1 MGNSEKMHVLMRG
14 LSEDRLCDFQGPVQ
28 NQNVGTLFK
37 DGHECRDD
45 HSRALKR
52 ARGPSKCEA
61 LCNCPGHT
69 QDRGTQVWGPYSM
82 APGPTCSKLLLA
94 PKTSSGPRPCR
105 STGQGFPES
114 PATCKG
120 ERDGRGNVTSPPFW
134 SQRHFPSR
142 PLTTSILERVQGKL
156 NFRSK

>member
-1 MGNSEKMHVLMRG
+1 MGNSEKMHVLMHG
-14 LSEDRLCDFQGPVQ
+14 LSEDRLRDFQGPVQ

-69 QDRGTQVWGPYSM
+69 QDRGTQAWGPYSTP
-82 APGPTCSKLLLA
+82 PGPTC
-94 PKTSSGPRPCR
+94 PKGPLPQGSSASQGTAVTSQRVPMERDNLIQLPLPRPH
-105 STGQGFPES
+105 SA
-114 PATCKG
+114 PATPGSC
-120 ERDGRGNVTSPPFW
+120 
-134 SQRHFPSR
+134 
-142 PLTTSILERVQGKL
+142 LTG
-156 NFRSK
+156 

>member
-1 MGNSEKMHVLMRG
+1 MGNSEKMHVLMCG
-14 LSEDRLCDFQGPVQ
+14 LSEDRLHDFQGPVQ

-69 QDRGTQVWGPYSM
+69 QDRGTQAWGPYST
-82 APGPTCSKLLLA
+82 APRPTC
-94 PKTSSGPRPCR
+94 PKGPLPQGSSASQGTLQSPLRGSPWRGTHSSHQTRKPALRPCCPWLLSDR
-105 STGQGFPES
+105 VGGGSHQSRQPGVALGFP
-114 PATCKG
+114 G
-120 ERDGRGNVTSPPFW
+120 
-134 SQRHFPSR
+134 
-142 PLTTSILERVQGKL
+142 L
-156 NFRSK
+156 